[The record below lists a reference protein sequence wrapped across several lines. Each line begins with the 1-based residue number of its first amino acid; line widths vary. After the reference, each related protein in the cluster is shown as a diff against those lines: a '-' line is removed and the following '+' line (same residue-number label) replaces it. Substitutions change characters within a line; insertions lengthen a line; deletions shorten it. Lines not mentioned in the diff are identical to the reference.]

1 MDDFNREALH
11 IELDYSIKSN
21 KVVYILNHLIKRR
34 GKPDIIR
41 MDNGPK
47 FIATLLEEWS
57 QIKGIKLLQYVFT
70 ETQFLIM
77 V

>member
-41 MDNGPK
+41 M
-47 FIATLLEEWS
+47 E
-57 QIKGIKLLQYVFT
+57 KLLV
-70 ETQFLIM
+70 
-77 V
+77 